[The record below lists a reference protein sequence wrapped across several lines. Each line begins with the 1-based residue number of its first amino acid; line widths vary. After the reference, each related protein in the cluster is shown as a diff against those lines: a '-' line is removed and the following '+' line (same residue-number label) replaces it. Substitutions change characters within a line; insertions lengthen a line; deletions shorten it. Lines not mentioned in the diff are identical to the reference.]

1 MPAAPPSL
9 TRRFRPLRSVRARI
23 LVSMVVV
30 AAVGMI
36 VAGGAAYVIQR
47 ERIASQIDDRLVS
60 AVDES
65 TFIAEDAEP
74 ASLDDALYAIVQRL
88 RPGTDE
94 ATFAIIGDRTAI
106 VPGGTGELHPEQD
119 PGFVARVLAE
129 TAGGQVVRGTAAADG
144 SSLRYV
150 AIPVTVD
157 GDATGVFVVA
167 VDLNARLL
175 PVDEAFRTFAIVAAV
190 ALAALGLVGWSV
202 AGRLLSPIR
211 KLRETAARITA
222 TDVSERIDVVGSDDV
237 SELTVTVNRM
247 LDRLDSAL
255 TGQRQLLDD
264 VGHEL
269 KTPITIVRGH
279 LALMQ
284 ASDEADVVAT
294 RLLAIDE
301 LDRMS
306 GLVRDISDLAA
317 VLRPLRMRREPT
329 DIGALTE
336 SVRAKASAL
345 SSAHVW
351 TSPRAAHVTAL
362 IDPERLTQ
370 ALLQLAANAVVHG
383 TATGTIEIC
392 SEVRTDRLLFTVR
405 DDGPGVES
413 QLAGAIF
420 GRFHRGSDSGGSE
433 GRGTSGSGLG
443 LAIVLAIAEAHG
455 GTAALQSGQACGAT
469 FVIDIPMRTPPLV
482 QGDRA

>member
-1 MPAAPPSL
+1 ML
-9 TRRFRPLRSVRARI
+9 
-23 LVSMVVV
+23 VV

-36 VAGGAAYVIQR
+36 VAGGTAYVIQR
-47 ERIASQIDDRLVS
+47 QRTLSQIDARLLA

-65 TFIAEDAEP
+65 SFIARDAQAASLEDA
-74 ASLDDALYAIVQRL
+74 LFAIVQRL

-94 ATFAIIGDRTAI
+94 ATFAIVGNRTAI
-106 VPGGTGELHPEQD
+106 VPGGTGDIHPEEDQN
-119 PGFVARVLAE
+119 FVARVLDE
-129 TAGGQVVRGTAAADG
+129 TADGQVVAGTAVSAG
-144 SSLRYV
+144 STLRYV
-150 AIPVTVD
+150 AIPVVVQ
-157 GDATGVFVVA
+157 GDATGIFVVA

-190 ALAALGLVGWSV
+190 ALAALGLVGWVV

-211 KLRETAARITA
+211 KLRDTAARITA

-247 LDRLDSAL
+247 LDRLDAAL

-279 LALMQ
+279 LELMRP
-284 ASDEADVVAT
+284 SDESDVAAT
-294 RLLAIDE
+294 RALAIDE

-306 GLVRDISDLAA
+306 GLVRDISDLAV

-329 DIGALTE
+329 DIGTLTE

-345 SSAHVW
+345 SSAHEW
-351 TSPRAAHVTAL
+351 TSPGVAQVIAS

-383 TATGTIEIC
+383 SPSGTIEIS
-392 SEVRTDRLLFTVR
+392 SELRRGRMLFTVH
-405 DDGPGVES
+405 DDGPGVDPRV
-413 QLAGAIF
+413 AATIF
-420 GRFHRGSDSGGSE
+420 ERFRRGSTAEAST
-433 GRGTSGSGLG
+433 GRGASGSGLG
-443 LAIVLAIAEAHG
+443 LAIVQAIAEAHG
-455 GTAALQSGQACGAT
+455 GTASLADSMAGGAT
-469 FVIDIPMRTPPLV
+469 FTIDIPFTPSQQL
-482 QGDRA
+482 QGDRT